1 MSASRGP
8 KEADYMALIKCPECQ
23 KEVIDSVLSCPACG
37 KQLKNLKRSFFG
49 ELIKCFFI
57 LFNVFIIY
65 TICIGLR
72 EVGEIINNATSD
84 AEKAGTVIG
93 TGLGLIAIGGLWVIG
108 NIIIGNL
115 VFLTK
120 PKG

>member
-1 MSASRGP
+1 
-8 KEADYMALIKCPECQ
+8 
-23 KEVIDSVLSCPACG
+23 
-37 KQLKNLKRSFFG
+37 
-49 ELIKCFFI
+49 
-57 LFNVFIIY
+57 FNIFIIY
-65 TICIGLR
+65 TICVGLR

-120 PKG
+120 SKG

>member
-1 MSASRGP
+1 
-8 KEADYMALIKCPECQ
+8 MALIKCPECQ

-57 LFNVFIIY
+57 LFNIFIIY

-72 EVGEIINNATSD
+72 EVGATSD
-84 AEKAGTVIG
+84 VEKAGTVIG